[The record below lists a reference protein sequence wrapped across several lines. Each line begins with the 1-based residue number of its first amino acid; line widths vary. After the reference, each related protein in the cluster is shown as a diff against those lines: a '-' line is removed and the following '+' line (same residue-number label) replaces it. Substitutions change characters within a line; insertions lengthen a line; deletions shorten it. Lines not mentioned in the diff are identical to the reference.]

1 MNALLT
7 DLYQLT
13 MAAGYYT
20 AGKHREIATFEL
32 FVRRLPYNR
41 NYYLAAG
48 LAQAVDYLLHLRFT
62 AEEIAWLGGLPQ
74 FSRAAPGFFDYLA
87 NLRFTGDLFGMPE
100 GTPVFPNE
108 PILTVRAPLI

>member
-48 LAQAVDYLLHLRFT
+48 LAQAVDYLVHLRFT
-62 AEEIAWLGGLPQ
+62 AVLPRRARLLRLSGQ
-74 FSRAAPGFFDYLA
+74 PALHRRPVRHARRHPRFS
-87 NLRFTGDLFGMPE
+87 E
-100 GTPVFPNE
+100 
-108 PILTVRAPLI
+108 